1 MDLFFNILR
10 KFLVGVTTLVF
21 TFVILYVPQNYNQT
35 ATVPTVDAQV
45 AGVNTATE
53 TTQLVNTAS
62 NIAQEIKDKVLD
74 PIAYHIAKTFIS
86 QMLRSTV
93 IWINSGFKGSPAF
106 IQDLDKFLLDT
117 ADLAAGEYIKSLG
130 EVGSIICKPFRI
142 NIQLALKLKYQKA
155 REGRRVDECRLSG
168 IVDNIENFIDGKV
181 SRDKFWA
188 QWIEVTSKP
197 GTYTPYGQM
206 LEAETAMNI
215 YINGKRTTI
224 LKETDWGQGFLSKK
238 VCEPVAVANA
248 VASMEDSAPLS
259 SIGELSI
266 GPNGEVVEGPKPAAV
281 SKPAP
286 PPLKESCKIV
296 TPGETIAASL
306 NKALGAS
313 TDSLVAADEI
323 NEVIGALIGQI
334 ANQALTGAAGL
345 LGLSVR
351 GGYGGSNGDSY
362 VDAIVNERQGDGN
375 LFNDGISEVAGRL
388 NVQIEYRD
396 MAISYIPRLLAVSN
410 DTTKEKDLRDRALIS
425 YSDAIMVRD
434 TTTAHIAFLRPLVER
449 YNVIDKEFAT
459 ATDDRKAAIRQEQSD
474 IISKGVQYRS
484 YTEDRLQL
492 SEREW
497 SDIVRLAQ

>member
-21 TFVILYVPQNYNQT
+21 AFAVLYVPQNYNQVE
-35 ATVPTVDAQV
+35 TVPTAEAQV
-45 AGVNTATE
+45 PAPGATE
-53 TTQLVNTAS
+53 PTQIAHTAINKLNLFKDTT
-62 NIAQEIKDKVLD
+62 LD
-74 PIAYHIAKTFIS
+74 GIAYQIAKTFIS
-86 QMLRSTV
+86 QMMRST
-93 IWINSGFKGSPAF
+93 ITWINSGFKGSPAF

-168 IVDNIENFIDGKV
+168 IVDNIENFIDGTV

-197 GTYTPYGQM
+197 GTYTPYGKM

-224 LKETDWGQGFLSKK
+224 LKETEWGRGFLSKK
-238 VCEPVAVANA
+238 VCEPVAVADRVDQVIA
-248 VASMEDSAPLS
+248 DWDSQITPAM
-259 SIGELSI
+259 GELSI
-266 GPNGEVVEGPKPAAV
+266 GPNGELIEGPKPVRTAPAA
-281 SKPAP
+281 AP
-286 PPLKESCKIV
+286 KEVCKIV

-375 LFNDGISEVAGRL
+375 LFNDGISEVADRL

-410 DTTKEKDLRDRALIS
+410 NTTAEKDLRDRALIS

-434 TTTAHIAFLRPLVER
+434 TTNTHIAFLRPLVER
-449 YNVIDKEFAT
+449 YNVLDKEFTT

-474 IISKGVQYRS
+474 IISKGIQYRS
-484 YTEDRLQL
+484 YTEARIQL

-497 SDIVRLAQ
+497 SDIIRLAQ

>member
-1 MDLFFNILR
+1 MDLFFTILR

-21 TFVILYVPQNYNQT
+21 TFVILYVPQNYNKVE
-35 ATVPTVDAQV
+35 TVPTAEAITGLI
-45 AGVNTATE
+45 AGATE
-53 TTQLVNTAS
+53 PTQIVNTAS

-168 IVDNIENFIDGKV
+168 IVDNIENFIDGTV

-197 GTYTPYGQM
+197 DTYTPYGQM
-206 LEAETAMNI
+206 LEAETGMNI
-215 YINGKRTTI
+215 YINGKKTTI
-224 LKETDWGQGFLSKK
+224 LQETSWGQGFLSKK

-248 VASMEDSAPLS
+248 AAAGSPASAPTAA
-259 SIGELSI
+259 
-266 GPNGEVVEGPKPAAV
+266 PKEV
-281 SKPAP
+281 
-286 PPLKESCKIV
+286 CKIV

-375 LFNDGISEVAGRL
+375 LFNDGISEVADRL

-410 DTTKEKDLRDRALIS
+410 NTTAEKDLRDRALIS

-434 TTTAHIAFLRPLVER
+434 TTNTHIAFLRPLVER
-449 YNVIDKEFAT
+449 YNVLDKEFAT

-474 IISKGVQYRS
+474 IISKGIQYRS
-484 YTEDRLQL
+484 YTEARMQL

-497 SDIVRLAQ
+497 SDIIRLAQ

>member
-21 TFVILYVPQNYNQT
+21 SFVILYVPQNYNQIE
-35 ATVPTVDAQV
+35 TVPTVEAQV

-53 TTQLVNTAS
+53 TTQIVNTAS

-155 REGRRVDECRLSG
+155 REGKRVDECRLSG
-168 IVDNIENFIDGKV
+168 IVDNIENFIDGTV

-248 VASMEDSAPLS
+248 AAGSPASAPAAA
-259 SIGELSI
+259 
-266 GPNGEVVEGPKPAAV
+266 PKEV
-281 SKPAP
+281 
-286 PPLKESCKIV
+286 CKIV

-375 LFNDGISEVAGRL
+375 LFNDGISEVADRL

-410 DTTKEKDLRDRALIS
+410 NTTAEKDLRDRALIS

-434 TTTAHIAFLRPLVER
+434 TTNTHIAFLRPLVER
-449 YNVIDKEFAT
+449 YNVLDKEFAT

-474 IISKGVQYRS
+474 IISKGIQYRS
-484 YTEDRLQL
+484 YTEARMQL

-497 SDIVRLAQ
+497 SDIIRLSQ

>member
-21 TFVILYVPQNYNQT
+21 TFVILYVPQNYNQIE
-35 ATVPTVDAQV
+35 TVPMVEAQV
-45 AGVNTATE
+45 PGVPSATE
-53 TTQLVNTAS
+53 MTQLVNTGS

-86 QMLRSTV
+86 QMLRATV
-93 IWINSGFKGSPAF
+93 VWINSGFKGSPAF

-155 REGRRVDECRLSG
+155 REGKRVDECRLSG
-168 IVDNIENFIDGKV
+168 IVDNIENFIDGTV

-215 YINGKRTTI
+215 YINGKKTAI

-238 VCEPVAVANA
+238 VCEPVASAEAA
-248 VASMEDSAPLS
+248 VHETAHVNTTAATPS
-259 SIGELSI
+259 SNTAAVHEAAHAA
-266 GPNGEVVEGPKPAAV
+266 PAA
-281 SKPAP
+281 AP
-286 PPLKESCKIV
+286 KEVCKIV

-375 LFNDGISEVAGRL
+375 LFNDGISEVADRL

-410 DTTKEKDLRDRALIS
+410 DSTKEKDLRDRALIS

-434 TTTAHIAFLRPLVER
+434 TTNTHIAFLRPLVER
-449 YNVIDKEFAT
+449 YNVLDKEFAT

-474 IISKGVQYRS
+474 IISKGIQYRS
-484 YTEDRLQL
+484 YTEARMQL

-497 SDIVRLAQ
+497 SDIIRLAQ

>member
-1 MDLFFNILR
+1 MDLFFTILR
-10 KFLVGVTTLVF
+10 KFLVGVTTVVF
-21 TFVILYVPQNYNQT
+21 TFVVLYVPQQYNKIPEAEALLGLPLPQPVVEVGLSGAANIAT
-35 ATVPTVDAQV
+35 ATATGLGVFKDTTLDA
-45 AGVNTATE
+45 
-53 TTQLVNTAS
+53 
-62 NIAQEIKDKVLD
+62 
-74 PIAYHIAKTFIS
+74 IAYVIAKTFIS
-86 QMLRSTV
+86 QILRATV
-93 IWINSGFKGSPAF
+93 VWINSGFKGSPAF
-106 IQDLDKFLLDT
+106 IQDLGKFLLDT

-130 EVGSIICKPFRI
+130 EIGSIICKPFRI

-155 REGRRVDECRLSG
+155 REGKRVDECKLSG

-206 LEAETAMNI
+206 LEAEAAMNI
-215 YINGKRTTI
+215 YINGKKTTI

-238 VCEPVAVANA
+238 VCEPVASAEAA
-248 VASMEDSAPLS
+248 VHETAHGNTTAATPS
-259 SIGELSI
+259 SNTAAVHETAHAA
-266 GPNGEVVEGPKPAAV
+266 PAA
-281 SKPAP
+281 AP
-286 PPLKESCKIV
+286 KEVCKIV

-351 GGYGGSNGDSY
+351 GGGGGGNGDSY

-375 LFNDGISEVAGRL
+375 LFNDGISEVADRL

-410 DTTKEKDLRDRALIS
+410 STTAEKDLRDRALIS

-434 TTTAHIAFLRPLVER
+434 TTGTHIAFLRPLVER

-474 IISKGVQYRS
+474 IISKGIQYRS
-484 YTEDRLQL
+484 YTEARMQL

-497 SDIVRLAQ
+497 SDIIRLAQ